1 MRHIMMQII
10 PTPTPAHSR
19 DRHRHRAD
27 DTRLDAPPQAG
38 ESGRATY
45 ARRLSSRDRRH
56 VRFAAL
62 STLFLLVLAA
72 GSVVGETEQARA
84 DETARIE
91 HTEAREF
98 LRARADL
105 AGTVIAEAT
114 LHVDA
119 VRMRLDSPDGE
130 LLSAD
135 ERATVE
141 ETLTAADT
149 LLRDSRHH
157 VAEATR
163 VSSIPPPPDAT
174 VQDVLSATTAL
185 EETEFVSAA
194 EINALHRALTREVAL
209 VDAAVEAWQA
219 EQQRLAAERA
229 AQELAAKQAAE
240 AQARAAA
247 DQHAAAE
254 ARAAAEA
261 QAENVRQQAESP
273 GNAGAPAPGAA
284 VANPPATKAPVAQA
298 PRAQALAPA
307 PAAPA
312 PVHTEHVWATGFQK
326 EIDACKGSVDMTPT
340 FGKPVIG
347 EHWSCGGRDFPMA
360 AGSIVTVT
368 GVLSGTFRVGPVVA
382 VLNQRTNTTNDVPG
396 GYDLLY
402 QTCVGGDNTRMS
414 FTALERIG

>member
-1 MRHIMMQII
+1 MMQIT

-27 DTRLDAPPQAG
+27 DTRPDPPPQAS

-119 VRMRLDSPDGE
+119 VRMRLDSTDGQ

-141 ETLTAADT
+141 KTLTAADT
-149 LLRDSRHH
+149 LLRDLRHH

-219 EQQRLAAERA
+219 EQKRLAAERA

-247 DQHAAAE
+247 EQRAAAE
-254 ARAAAEA
+254 ARATTEAE
-261 QAENVRQQAESP
+261 AENVRQQAASP
-273 GNAGAPAPGAA
+273 GNAGTPVPGAA
-284 VANPPATKAPVAQA
+284 AAHPPATKAPVAQA
-298 PRAQALAPA
+298 PGAHASA

-347 EHWSCGGRDFPMA
+347 EHWSCGGRDFPTA

-382 VLNQRTNTTNDVPG
+382 VLNQRTDTTNDVPG

>member
-27 DTRLDAPPQAG
+27 DTRLDTPPQAG

-56 VRFAAL
+56 VRFAVL
-62 STLFLLVLAA
+62 STLFLLLLAA

-98 LRARADL
+98 LRTRADL

-119 VRMRLDSPDGE
+119 VRMRMDSPDGH
-130 LLSAD
+130 LLSTD

-149 LLRDSRHH
+149 LLRDSRHQ

-185 EETEFVSAA
+185 EDTEFVSAA
-194 EINALHRALTREVAL
+194 EINALHRALTREVAII
-209 VDAAVEAWQA
+209 DAAVEAWQA
-219 EQQRLAAERA
+219 EQERLAAERA

-247 DQHAAAE
+247 EQRAAAE
-254 ARAAAEA
+254 ARSAAAA
-261 QAENVRQQAESP
+261 QGEGVRQQAESP

-284 VANPPATKAPVAQA
+284 GANPPTTKAPVAQA
-298 PRAQALAPA
+298 PRAHA
-307 PAAPA
+307 PAASAPA
-312 PVHTEHVWATGFQK
+312 HTEHVWATGFQK

-347 EHWSCGGRDFPMA
+347 EHWSCGGREFPTA
-360 AGSIVTVT
+360 AGSIVTLT